1 MESKDILALVNA
13 GFTKD
18 EIFKL
23 IGTTA
28 PETAQVPPAEAP
40 KQEAPAPAP
49 ETPEMFQSFQTALGD
64 LLNEINSSV
73 QNMQKANLLNSY
85 GEAIKEKS
93 AADVMAEILPAS
105 N

>member
-1 MESKDILALVNA
+1 MESKDVLALVNA

-23 IGTTA
+23 IGTAT
-28 PETAQVPPAEAP
+28 PETTQVPPVEAP
-40 KQEAPAPAP
+40 KQETPAP